1 MYIKRYML
9 CNRRNDFKEKRNQS
23 FLLMPIVVFIFL
35 WDELVIDSE
44 D

>member
-23 FLLMPIVVFIFL
+23 FLLMPTVVFIFL